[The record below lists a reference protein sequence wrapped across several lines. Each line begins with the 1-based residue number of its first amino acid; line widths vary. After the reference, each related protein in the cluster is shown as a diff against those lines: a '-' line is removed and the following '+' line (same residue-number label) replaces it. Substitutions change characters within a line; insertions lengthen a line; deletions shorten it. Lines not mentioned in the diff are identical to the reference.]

1 MRESRR
7 SRRRARFAPQMLVSS
22 PNKAIPV
29 FLLIS
34 LICLLIAHLNFNNF
48 HWLFL
53 VGLIGFSFTM
63 ACLVVTMLEQFLP
76 TGLVNHRLWTGEGFG
91 GKGFAG
97 LIAGILAIAI
107 MVGIPFLMIKM
118 GVGYI
123 K

>member
-1 MRESRR
+1 M
-7 SRRRARFAPQMLVSS
+7 P
-22 PNKAIPV
+22 I

-34 LICLLIAHLNFNNF
+34 LICLLIAHFNFNNF
-48 HWLFL
+48 RWLFL
-53 VGLIGFSFTM
+53 VGLIGFSFTT

-76 TGLVNHRLWTGEGFG
+76 PGLVNHRLWTGEGFG

-107 MVGIPFLMIKM
+107 MIGIPFLMIKM
-118 GVGYI
+118 GVDYI